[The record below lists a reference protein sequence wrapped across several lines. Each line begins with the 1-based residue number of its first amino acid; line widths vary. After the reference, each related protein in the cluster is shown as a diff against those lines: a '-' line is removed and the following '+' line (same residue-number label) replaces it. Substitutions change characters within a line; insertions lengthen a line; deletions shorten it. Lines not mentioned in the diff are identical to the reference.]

1 MKKLLLIL
9 LLAVVEQT
17 VSATGTVYLRN
28 GSVVKGEIIEYIPNQ
43 TIKVRTSDGNLFT
56 WSHDEIEKVT
66 GEETDEEVP
75 KNNRG
80 NKRGRKAKPPY
91 VSPLDQGY
99 SGQVTTEFFAGHF
112 IGFTLATTHGFQFK
126 DLVFVGVGGGL
137 RHSTIESLGNL
148 TVPVFANVRIDAVSQ
163 KVSPILSVRAG
174 RTIPLSE
181 AVGGFYGTF
190 DLGVRLKR
198 MMLSFGLETACG
210 REFEYEWRNDEWGS
224 HRDLVEEN
232 TFRGYCGF
240 FRLGVVF

>member
-43 TIKVRTSDGNLFT
+43 TIKVKTSDGNLFT

-99 SGQVTTEFFAGHF
+99 SGQFSAEFFAGDF
-112 IGFTLATTHGFQFK
+112 FGFTFATTHGFQFK
-126 DLVFVGVGGGL
+126 DLVFLGVGAGI
-137 RHSTIESLGNL
+137 RRSPIEDL
-148 TVPVFANVRIDAVSQ
+148 TNMAVPVFANLRFDAVSQ

-174 RTIPLSE
+174 RTIPVTE
-181 AVGGFYGTF
+181 AVGGFYGTYDF
-190 DLGVRLKR
+190 GVRLKHL
-198 MMLSFGLETACG
+198 MLSGGLETAYG
-210 REFEYEWRNDEWGS
+210 REYEYEWVHTDHGS
-224 HRDLVEEN
+224 SHKIKEEN
-232 TFRGYCGF
+232 VVMSYNFF
-240 FRLGVVF
+240 FRLGLVF